1 MSETEHVV
9 ESLAR
14 AYSLGE
20 LLSADDPRLRDEA
33 EVALSGLA
41 EPLRIEVGPGRLRVR
56 GEPVPDGSGAT
67 VELARDLERAGVRAV
82 EVAPETTVERLV
94 GFFEGLRGRAS
105 GVHGSGPA
113 TALSGSGVSVE
124 ESSRARPGAAAAGLA
139 ELFDAEGS
147 TADPVALA
155 ERLIEATGER
165 REALA
170 GELRAVAAAA
180 RRSGTLDRLALAVER
195 LAEEGRGGDPG
206 AARLA
211 TELVGPAVGAR
222 LAARLVEAAEEDV
235 RTERL
240 DAVAALGRS
249 MAEVLADLLAETA
262 ERAPRRVWE
271 DALVA
276 LGSEARPVA
285 RDMLADD
292 RWFVVRNG
300 TRILGRIGNEDDVP
314 SLRPVLTHDDARVR
328 RELVMALGRIGGEEV
343 GPLLVAGLDDPDP
356 DVRTA
361 AATAVGALRVSEA
374 GRSLRDRLGEEEVEK
389 VRIRVLRALG
399 ALEDPAAVP
408 DLEKHARGGF
418 FSRPASAVRIAAYRA
433 LARIGTPRARSLV
446 EEARDDRD
454 PEVRRAVRSL
464 LDEGSG

>member
-1 MSETEHVV
+1 MSETADVV
-9 ESLAR
+9 VSLAR

-20 LLSADDPRLRDEA
+20 LLPGDDPRLRDEA
-33 EVALSGLA
+33 EEALSGLE
-41 EPLRIEVGPGRLRVR
+41 EPLRIEVGSGRLQVR
-56 GEPVPDGSGAT
+56 GEPVRDGSGAM

-82 EVAPETTVERLV
+82 EVAPEATVDRLV
-94 GFFEGLRGRAS
+94 RFLDEVRGRAW
-105 GVHGSGPA
+105 GIRDGSDPA
-113 TALSGSGVSVE
+113 AALSGSGVSVE
-124 ESSRARPGAAAAGLA
+124 GGAGSPSAGSGAA
-139 ELFDAEGS
+139 ELFDGEGS
-147 TADPVALA
+147 IADPAALA

-170 GELRAVAAAA
+170 GELRSVASAA

-195 LAEEGRGGDPG
+195 LARAGRDGDRG

-211 TELVGPAVGAR
+211 SELVDPAVGAR
-222 LAARLVEAAEEDV
+222 LAARLVEADEEEA
-235 RTERL
+235 REERL
-240 DAVAALGRS
+240 AAVAVLGRS

-262 ERAPRRVWE
+262 ERGPRRVWE

-276 LGSEARPVA
+276 LGSETRPVA

-300 TRILGRIGNEDDVP
+300 ARILGKIGDEDDVS

-328 RELVMALGRIGGEEV
+328 REAVMALGRIGGEEA
-343 GPLLVAGLDDPDP
+343 GPLLVAGLDDLDP

-418 FSRPASAVRIAAYRA
+418 FSRPPSAVRIAAYRA

-464 LDEGSG
+464 LDEASG